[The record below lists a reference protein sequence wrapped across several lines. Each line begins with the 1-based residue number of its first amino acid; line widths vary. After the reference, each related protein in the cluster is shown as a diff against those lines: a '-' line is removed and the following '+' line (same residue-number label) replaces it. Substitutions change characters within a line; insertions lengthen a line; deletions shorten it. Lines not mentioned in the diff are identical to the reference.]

1 MFKLTYQGIATIIL
15 TAGISMPAAALDFYF
30 DGYGGFTDPDMV
42 NPPPT
47 PADGADTNLTED
59 FDKPVL
65 FDNVS
70 SFDPDINAFGSFEWA
85 TNLAEHSHLTINE
98 LDPDLN
104 PPSGFADPVQD
115 SATVDDP
122 NGSVMGWLVH
132 HNEPQAAPV
141 FGPDNLAVHYHVDI
155 YEDVARTGLLFQSG
169 PMDFTLDVMETRN
182 AGDLVNGLC
191 LDNDGGLTGNDTG
204 NSTPCPDR
212 FRVASGWPVNPVAGG
227 EPFER
232 EIGTFTHQGNRY
244 RVVMSGFWDNGNL
257 IGEAWSAENQ
267 HNQFD
272 MHVRVETVGPVSVRF
287 EGEGDGGTGSTGPM
301 ELLLGLL
308 ALPLLARR
316 RGQRRNAILLGSALL
331 LVAAVLLAGT
341 ANADE
346 NPWYVGAGIG
356 LADIDVD
363 DDDYDRD
370 LAKRGYT
377 TSSSLDDTD
386 TGWKVFGGYRFTK
399 NWAVEGAYVD
409 LGDVTS
415 KTTVIDGPA
424 GFTAQDFVNTA
435 ARVHPYSVDGFTL
448 SGVGTWPVN
457 EKFSLFAKL
466 GIFKWDADI
475 KVECVGCGFPVKA
488 PDDESGTDWT
498 AGVGAGYEFNDEFGM
513 RLEFERYATDR
524 DDVNFFSV
532 SGLYRF

>member
-1 MFKLTYQGIATIIL
+1 MFKLAYQGIAAIIL
-15 TAGISMPAAALDFYF
+15 TVGISAPIHALDFYF

-47 PADGADTNLTED
+47 PADGADTNSTVD
-59 FDKPVL
+59 FPQPFKFENP
-65 FDNVS
+65 S
-70 SFDPDINAFGSFEWA
+70 GFDPDINAFGSFQWDI
-85 TNLAEHSHLTINE
+85 NLSTHSHLTINE
-98 LDPDLN
+98 LDPDLI
-104 PPSGFADPVQD
+104 PPSGFEDPVQD
-115 SATVDDP
+115 STTVDDP
-122 NGSVMGWLVH
+122 NGSVVGWLIH
-132 HNEPQAAPV
+132 HNESITTG

-169 PMDFTLDVMETRN
+169 PMDFTLDVMETHN
-182 AGDLVNGLC
+182 NGDLVNGLC
-191 LDNDGGLTGNDTG
+191 LDNDSGLTGSDTG

-212 FRVASGWPVNPVAGG
+212 FRVTSGWSVNPVAGG
-227 EPFER
+227 EPFES
-232 EIGTFTHQGNRY
+232 EIGTFTHMGNRY

-257 IGEAWSAENQ
+257 ISEAWSAEGT

-272 MHVRVETVGPVSVRF
+272 IHVRVETDGPSSIMF
-287 EGEGDGGTGSTGPM
+287 KGDGGSGSTGPM

-316 RGQRRNAILLGSALL
+316 RGQRRNVIMLGCILL

-346 NPWYVGAGIG
+346 NPWYAGAGVG

-370 LAKRGYT
+370 LAQRGYT
-377 TSSSLDDTD
+377 TSSSLDDTA
-386 TGWKVFGGYRFTK
+386 TGWKLFGGYRFTR
-399 NWAVEGAYVD
+399 NWAVEAAYVD

-415 KTTVIDGPA
+415 ETTVKDGPP
-424 GFTAQDFVNTA
+424 GFTAQDFVDTA
-435 ARVHPYSVDGFTL
+435 VKVHPYSVDGFTL

-457 EKFSLFAKL
+457 KKFSLFAKL

-498 AGVGAGYEFNDEFGM
+498 AGAGAGYDFNDEFGM

-532 SGLYRF
+532 SGLFRL

>member
-1 MFKLTYQGIATIIL
+1 MFKPTAQGIAIIL
-15 TAGISMPAAALDFYF
+15 LAAGIGAPVHALDFYI

-47 PADGADTNLTED
+47 PADGADTNLTVD
-59 FDKPVL
+59 FDQPFL
-65 FDNVS
+65 FTNPS

-85 TNLAEHSHLTINE
+85 TDLGEHSHLTINE
-98 LDPDLN
+98 LGPDIN
-104 PPSGFADPVQD
+104 PPGSFADPVQD
-115 SATVDDP
+115 SVTVDDT

-141 FGPDNLAVHYHVDI
+141 FGPDNLSVHYHLDI
-155 YEDVARTGLLFQSG
+155 YEDNARTGLLFQSG
-169 PMDFTLDVMETRN
+169 PMDFTLDVMETIN
-182 AGDLVNGLC
+182 GGVNGLC

-204 NSTPCPDR
+204 NATPCPDR
-212 FRVASGWPVNPVAGG
+212 FRVAAGWPVNPVSGG

-232 EIGTFTHQGNRY
+232 EIGTFTHRGNIY

-272 MHVRVETVGPVSVRF
+272 MHVRVETVGPVSIIF
-287 EGEGDGGTGSTGPM
+287 KGEGDGGTGSTGPM

-308 ALPLLARR
+308 VLPLLARR
-316 RGQRRNAILLGSALL
+316 RGQRRNTIMLGCTLL
-331 LVAAVLLAGT
+331 LATAALLAGT
-341 ANADE
+341 VNAEE

-363 DDDYDRD
+363 ADDYDRD

-386 TGWKVFGGYRFTK
+386 TGWKLFGGYRFTR

-415 KTTVIDGPA
+415 KTKVKDGPA

-466 GIFKWDADI
+466 GIFNWEADI
-475 KVECVGCGFPVKA
+475 KVECVGCGSSVRK

-498 AGVGAGYEFNDEFGM
+498 AGIGAGYDINDEFGL